1 MKFSCINFLQLP
13 ESIKYIL
20 RFFYYKNQR
29 KKFFREITIK
39 RKQDK
44 FISLQYDK
52 DEKALIVFLVPGAD
66 WNTGKDNIS
75 GGVLSI
81 ASLYNETKKLF
92 KVHNSKTLMCTFPG
106 DHLLFDH
113 TGFENDIT
121 VFRFKQ
127 LSEYFTSVKKMI
139 IHIPELLV
147 EYFKP
152 ALTKYECDFL
162 KSIECLQINILNQN
176 INLMPGKKVI
186 DSLQF
191 FTKNITVTTAHKKYC
206 TKDYRLQYSVP
217 LHFFST
223 FADPGNYDFIQYSQ
237 KEDLIIFSP
246 DQDEKNKEIIALLKS
261 AFPNLQTQVIRGLKY
276 EDYKELI
283 KRSKW
288 SITFGEGLDFYF
300 IEPVFSGAI
309 SFAIYNEA
317 FFTEDFK
324 TIKGIY
330 PDYDELCKKIV
341 SDIKDLDNPVNYK
354 KYQQEQ
360 FDLCALYYS
369 KQQYA
374 KNIAAFYS
382 GQYTYA

>member
-1 MKFSCINFLQLP
+1 MKELLPSFLKP
-13 ESIKYIL
+13 TI
-20 RFFYYKNQR
+20 RFLYYKNQR

-39 RKQDK
+39 KKQDK
-44 FISLQYDK
+44 LLRLQYDK
-52 DEKALIVFLVPGAD
+52 DEKELIVFLVPGAD
-66 WNTGKDNIS
+66 WDTAKDNIS

-92 KVHNSKTLMCTFPG
+92 KIHNSKTIMCTFPG
-106 DHLLFDH
+106 DHLLLEH
-113 TGFENDIT
+113 TRFENDIT

-127 LSEYFTSVKKMI
+127 LSEYFTGVKKMI
-139 IHIPELLV
+139 IHIPELFV
-147 EYFKP
+147 EYFQP
-152 ALTKYECDFL
+152 GLTKYECDFL
-162 KSIECLQINILNQN
+162 KRIEFLQINILNQN
-176 INLMPGKKVI
+176 INLMPGKNII

-206 TKDYRLQYSVP
+206 TKDYRLQYNVP

-223 FADPGNYDFIQYSQ
+223 FADPGKYDFIQYSQ
-237 KEDLIIFSP
+237 KEDLIVFSP
-246 DQDEKNKEIIALLKS
+246 DHDEKNKEITEVLKS
-261 AFPNLQTQVIRGLKY
+261 AFPGLQTKIIRGLKY
-276 EDYKELI
+276 EDYKEII

-330 PDYDELCKKIV
+330 SDYDSLRKKIV
-341 SDIKDLDNPVNYK
+341 SDIKELDDPINYK

-360 FDLCALYYS
+360 FNLCALYYS
-369 KQQYA
+369 KQQYT
-374 KNIAAFYS
+374 KNIAAFYNKE
-382 GQYTYA
+382 YTYA